1 MSNNNVF
8 SKTKG
13 EVQRVQMYIPVSILD
28 KLSELAERYGSS
40 NRTSAICNVISLA
53 HSKAFPEYISLAK
66 SRPSPLSAVQ
76 KATAKVEAEEAHEKA
91 KADKAMKRLENICLM
106 MDESSIVAHPQT
118 GFLACQYPI
127 YTTSSPHVVR
137 RDVMIED
144 LEVLN
149 DETPSLQYHGL
160 FNETGAVGKEKVM
173 AIIKKMEERGQ
184 PLVKD

>member
-1 MSNNNVF
+1 MSNKKIIIKNYRF
-8 SKTKG
+8 SETTNMYMKQIQEKYGFESEIECLRMIIATQHAKEFPSYITAMKTA
-13 EVQRVQMYIPVSILD
+13 RDPM
-28 KLSELAERYGSS
+28 
-40 NRTSAICNVISLA
+40 
-53 HSKAFPEYISLAK
+53 
-66 SRPSPLSAVQ
+66 Q
-76 KATAKVEAEEAHEKA
+76 KAMDKANAEEMRDKA
-91 KADKAMKRLENICLM
+91 KADKAMKRLENICLT

-118 GFLACQYPI
+118 GFPACQYPI

-144 LEVLN
+144 LELLN